1 MSENPVNKLIE
12 QQSTRYQTATE
23 YVVDVLREAIVTGA
37 IKEGE
42 PLGQEE
48 LGARFRVSR
57 APIREALRLLEAQG
71 LVESTPHRGS
81 RVAGLKK
88 DEMVEI
94 FEIRAALEALALRRS
109 IPALSKQTLDA
120 AAQILKEMDAQT
132 NIDRYIE
139 LHRRFHLTLYS
150 QAGNRLVTLI
160 NQQFDAAERY
170 LRLEVT
176 TLENI
181 KDSQGSHA
189 KLLLAC
195 RNGDIK
201 GAVSYVSYVANT
213 GHEVVKSLN
222 KVREQSTGK
231 RRRTGISR

>member
-1 MSENPVNKLIE
+1 MSENPVNKLIA

-23 YVVDVLREAIVTGA
+23 YVADVLREAIVTGA

-81 RVAGLKK
+81 RVVTLKK

-109 IPALSKQTLDA
+109 VPALTKPILDA
-120 AAQILKEMDAQT
+120 AAKILKEMDAQT

-150 QAGNRLVTLI
+150 QAGNRLLALI

-181 KDSQGSHA
+181 KDSQGSHS
-189 KLLLAC
+189 KMLLAC
-195 RNGDIK
+195 RNGDIA

-213 GHEVVKSLN
+213 GHEVAKSLN
-222 KVREQSTGK
+222 KAREQGSGK
-231 RRRTGISR
+231 RRKNGAAK